1 MLFLRKSPLYC
12 PHHRSGAA
20 HSDSRRSLSPMC
32 AQTHTLAIKHS
43 PESIQASLAFPQLCL
58 GGKCQ
63 PSGCRGSLGGL
74 NVSRHS
80 LIQPGTQPPWNQPW
94 DLSPRAQEEPDSLCL
109 VRHSLAW
116 SHINWEQLCFP
127 ASFPPGKGL
136 KHMEASSQSPATW

>member
-1 MLFLRKSPLYC
+1 
-12 PHHRSGAA
+12 
-20 HSDSRRSLSPMC
+20 MC

-74 NVSRHS
+74 NVSSHS
-80 LIQPGTQPPWNQPW
+80 LIQPVTQPRWNQPW

-116 SHINWEQLCFP
+116 SHKLGAALFSSILSSWERFKAHGSIFP
-127 ASFPPGKGL
+127 VPSYLVAVQHPLTCICTPKFC
-136 KHMEASSQSPATW
+136 